1 MPLAESQIS
10 PAGETTFTA
19 QNQPLTQARPFRT
32 ADVFTIGFSH
42 AAHDTYLAF
51 VSPLLP
57 VLIENFSLT
66 KTAAGVLAIFTQF
79 PSLVQPFFGM
89 LADRVDLRYLVIFAP
104 AVSGALMS
112 LIGIAPSYAFIILFL
127 FLAGLSNAGLH
138 AVGPV
143 MAGYLSGDKL
153 GRGMS
158 FWMVGGETGRVLGPI
173 VIAVA
178 IGTLTFQGLPWLMIG
193 GCLASFILFI
203 RLRKVPARAPGG
215 AAPVPILTAIVKM
228 KSILLPL
235 TLIIFVRAFI
245 NATLTTYLPIYLTEQ
260 GYDLKF
266 AAGSL
271 SILEV
276 AGVVGVFLSGTLSD
290 KFGRRVILLISMITA
305 PIFMVVFLVTSGWVT
320 VPVLMGLGFTVISIT
335 PVIMAVV
342 QETYPESRALANGIF
357 MAISF
362 LIYSVCVLIV
372 GRIGDL
378 INLRFA
384 MSISAGLVLLGIP
397 FIFLLPNKHTA

>member
-1 MPLAESQIS
+1 LPPLETQVNPAGGIAPLAQEEKARQ
-10 PAGETTFTA
+10 T
-19 QNQPLTQARPFRT
+19 RPFRA

-79 PSLVQPFFGM
+79 PSMIQPLFGI
-89 LADRVDLRYLVIFAP
+89 LADHVDLRYMVILAP
-104 AVSGALMS
+104 AVSGAFMS

-127 FLAGLSNAGLH
+127 LLAGLSNAGLH
-138 AVGPV
+138 SVGPV

-158 FWMVGGETGRVLGPI
+158 FWMVGGEMGRVLGPI
-173 VIAVA
+173 VIATA
-178 IGTLTFQGLPWLMIG
+178 IGTLTLQGLPWLMIG
-193 GCLASFILFI
+193 GFGASLVLFI
-203 RLRKVPARAPGG
+203 RLKDVPARAPDS
-215 AAPVPILTAIVKM
+215 ALKVPIPLVIVKM

-235 TLIIFVRAFI
+235 VMVIFVRAFI
-245 NATLTTYLPIYLTEQ
+245 NATLTTFLPIFLTEE
-260 GYDLKF
+260 GLNLKF
-266 AAGSL
+266 AAASL

-276 AGVVGVFLSGTLSD
+276 AGVAGVFLSGTLSD
-290 KFGRRVILLISMITA
+290 RLGRRLILMISMITS
-305 PIFMVVFLVTSGWVT
+305 PLFMALFLMSSGWMIL
-320 VPVLMGLGFTVISIT
+320 PVLMGLGFTVISIT
-335 PVIMAVV
+335 PVIMAIV
-342 QETYPESRALANGIF
+342 QETFPESRALANGIY

-362 LIYSVCVLIV
+362 VIYSLCVLMV

-378 INLRFA
+378 FSLRIA
-384 MSISAGLVLLGIP
+384 MGISAGLVLMGIP
-397 FIFLLPNKHTA
+397 FVFMLPDKHKV

>member
-1 MPLAESQIS
+1 MPLVESQIR
-10 PAGETTFTA
+10 PAGESVLPVQDQSSA
-19 QNQPLTQARPFRT
+19 KDHPFRT

-57 VLIENFSLT
+57 VLIENFALT

-112 LIGIAPSYAFIILFL
+112 LVGIAPSYAFIILFL

-143 MAGYLSGDKL
+143 MAGYLSGNKL

-173 VIAVA
+173 VIATA
-178 IGTLTFQGLPWLMIG
+178 IGTLTFKGLPWLMIG
-193 GCLASFILFI
+193 GFLASLVLFI
-203 RLRKVPARAPGG
+203 RLRDVPARAPVT
-215 AAPVPILTAIVKM
+215 AAPIPILTAIVKM
-228 KSILLPL
+228 KSILFPL
-235 TLIIFVRAFI
+235 VIILFVRAFI
-245 NATLTTYLPIYLTEQ
+245 NATLTTFLPIFLTEE
-260 GYDLKF
+260 GFNLKF
-266 AAGSL
+266 AAASL

-290 KFGRRVILLISMITA
+290 RFGRRLILMISMITA
-305 PIFMVVFLVTSGWVT
+305 PLFMVVFLMSSGWMIL
-320 VPVLMGLGFTVISIT
+320 PILLGLGFTVISIT
-335 PVIMAVV
+335 PVIMAIV
-342 QETYPESRALANGIF
+342 QETFPESRAMANGIY

-362 LIYSVCVLIV
+362 LIYSLCVLIV

-378 INLRFA
+378 ISLRFA
-384 MSISAGLVLLGIP
+384 MGISAGLVLLGIP
-397 FIFLLPNKHTA
+397 FIFMLPNKQKA